1 MRGASSSVIERA
13 LDRLRG
19 AGADQA
25 DASLVEDE
33 SLAIRVRADEIE
45 LLAPGSVQAHVLN
58 SSAEAIWEL
67 CDGERS
73 LEAIAE
79 DLGRRFE
86 MAPEQIVGD
95 IEAGV
100 RALEEAGVLEL

>member
-1 MRGASSSVIERA
+1 M
-13 LDRLRG
+13 
-19 AGADQA
+19 
-25 DASLVEDE
+25 
-33 SLAIRVRADEIE
+33 
-45 LLAPGSVQAHVLN
+45 
-58 SSAEAIWEL
+58 SAEAIWEL

-86 MAPEQIVGD
+86 VAPEQILGD